1 MHLPQHFGHKTRHVL
16 RSDNILARVSFK
28 QFLSK
33 ISIQSCLEFL
43 ANRFCNFFLCLLLQV
58 KILGNG
64 NRRQDAKEYKYHHD
78 FDQCETT
85 RAIKMRI

>member
-1 MHLPQHFGHKTRHVL
+1 MHPPQHFDHKTRHFS
-16 RSDNILARVSFK
+16 RSDNIPARSSFK

-33 ISIQSCLEFL
+33 RSIQSCLEFL
-43 ANRFCNFFLCLLLQV
+43 ANRFCNFFLCLPLQV

-64 NRRQDAKEYKYHHD
+64 NSSQNAKEYEHHHD

>member
-1 MHLPQHFGHKTRHVL
+1 MLGCISPNTLTTKLGTLVGPT
-16 RSDNILARVSFK
+16 ISFK

-33 ISIQSCLEFL
+33 RSIQSCLDFL
-43 ANRFCNFFLCLLLQV
+43 ANRFCNFFLSLPLQV

-64 NRRQDAKEYKYHHD
+64 NSSQNAKEYEHHHD